1 MGVNVVVTSIYGRDF
16 PNHQTLRIVDNGFQC
31 VLTLVVMKR
40 AGSACGN
47 DAVHC
52 DCHGL
57 RLPNSGQ
64 TTPDQTTRM
73 RVVSAF
79 YPLAYLARW

>member
-1 MGVNVVVTSIYGRDF
+1 
-16 PNHQTLRIVDNGFQC
+16 
-31 VLTLVVMKR
+31 MKR
-40 AGSACGN
+40 EGSACGN